1 MACANE
7 LVRFRASPLEPKCLQ
22 YHPRRASWPEQSRH
36 LRACFPRR
44 HKRLDVRVSDLI
56 LGWTL
61 CLMRGTVRDCSSS
74 SWSPSACR
82 TSPCRSV
89 TSGSESPCRKSP
101 CRRSPWTPA
110 IDSYQWFRQI
120 PTRHF
125 LSLGVL
131 RKWASFFISLLI
143 SLLGIYM
150 HPDLSS
156 VPRSADV
163 TASSE
168 WRPKPRW
175 SRGSPETYAHLAT
188 AAGAR
193 GHRPPPA
200 PRDTQQTLNPAYITR
215 LTKRLLLRTVTDGPA
230 TPSEASSLSGLQ

>member
-1 MACANE
+1 MGSANE

-89 TSGSESPCRKSP
+89 TSGSESLCRKSP
-101 CRRSPWTPA
+101 CRKSPWTPA

-143 SLLGIYM
+143 SLLGAQS
-150 HPDLSS
+150 HGGL
-156 VPRSADV
+156 V
-163 TASSE
+163 
-168 WRPKPRW
+168 
-175 SRGSPETYAHLAT
+175 AHLNHLHIWRLQLGLEVIA
-188 AAGAR
+188 
-193 GHRPPPA
+193 PPP
-200 PRDTQQTLNPAYITR
+200 PPPPEIPNRH
-215 LTKRLLLRTVTDGPA
+215 
-230 TPSEASSLSGLQ
+230 